1 MVDKKYNSL
10 FLSQKDLLN
19 NIYNKIFKKKKE
31 NVNGGI
37 IMIINNLNINLVVKL
52 IWINSLIQLVFCQN
66 KKSNLTLEKANKLLK
81 NILKN
86 KKRGQKSEKQKQKL
100 AN

>member
-1 MVDKKYNSL
+1 
-10 FLSQKDLLN
+10 
-19 NIYNKIFKKKKE
+19 
-31 NVNGGI
+31 
-37 IMIINNLNINLVVKL
+37 MIINNLNINLVVKL

-100 AN
+100 ANCISN

>member
-1 MVDKKYNSL
+1 
-10 FLSQKDLLN
+10 
-19 NIYNKIFKKKKE
+19 
-31 NVNGGI
+31 
-37 IMIINNLNINLVVKL
+37 MIINNLNINLVVKL

>member
-1 MVDKKYNSL
+1 
-10 FLSQKDLLN
+10 
-19 NIYNKIFKKKKE
+19 
-31 NVNGGI
+31 
-37 IMIINNLNINLVVKL
+37 MIINNLNINLVVKL

-86 KKRGQKSEKQKQKL
+86 KKRGQKPEKQKQKL

>member
-1 MVDKKYNSL
+1 
-10 FLSQKDLLN
+10 
-19 NIYNKIFKKKKE
+19 
-31 NVNGGI
+31 
-37 IMIINNLNINLVVKL
+37 MIINNLNINLVVKL
-52 IWINSLIQLVFCQN
+52 IWINLLIQLVFCQN

-81 NILKN
+81 NVLKN

>member
-1 MVDKKYNSL
+1 
-10 FLSQKDLLN
+10 
-19 NIYNKIFKKKKE
+19 
-31 NVNGGI
+31 
-37 IMIINNLNINLVVKL
+37 MIINNLNINLVVKL
-52 IWINSLIQLVFCQN
+52 IWTNSLIQLVFSQN
-66 KKSNLTLEKANKLLK
+66 KRSNLTLEKANKLLK

>member
-1 MVDKKYNSL
+1 
-10 FLSQKDLLN
+10 
-19 NIYNKIFKKKKE
+19 
-31 NVNGGI
+31 
-37 IMIINNLNINLVVKL
+37 MIINNLNINLVVKL
-52 IWINSLIQLVFCQN
+52 IWINSLIKLVFCQN